1 MSDRKHG
8 AEAYKKHRCRC
19 KICKAAKEK
28 DLQRRR
34 DRRKTE
40 GTPEGRRLPS
50 VTNSLVH
57 DTMTR
62 EEFMR
67 LRGYET
73 QSTK

>member
-19 KICKAAKEK
+19 KVCKAAKEK

-50 VTNSLVH
+50 VTN
-57 DTMTR
+57 
-62 EEFMR
+62 
-67 LRGYET
+67 
-73 QSTK
+73 